1 MPDWPSTAVSET
13 ERLEIE
19 LAAATS
25 ELEFTRES
33 LADVELALEDR
44 GWVALT
50 MQAAQEFTREGR
62 RRAAALCRILAI
74 QNPLVKRGIAVRT
87 GYIWG
92 DGVEISAPDDDVNA
106 VIQAFLDDNQT
117 SYSGSQAREE
127 AEKSLG
133 TDGDVFRALPTS
145 PLTGRVRVR
154 TIDPDEIEDI
164 ITNPDDRD
172 EPWFYLR
179 QYTTLVLE
187 GGYSGMT
194 RKRRET
200 RRVMYPALGFRP
212 RLRPKEI
219 DGIPVQ
225 WDTPVQH
232 LAVNR
237 IDGWSFGIGD
247 AYAAIFWARAY
258 KEFLEDWSKLTK
270 SLSRYAWRV
279 TSASKGKAARAATE
293 ARRAAAGQPNESQA
307 GATAVTAGS
316 TLEAI
321 PKTGATIDAE
331 SGRPLAG
338 MVAAAIGI
346 PVTMLLSDPGQ
357 TGARAVAETLDE
369 PMKHEMQLR
378 RRLHEAADRQL
389 FDYVVDQA
397 VKAPRGPLTGAVRI
411 DEYGREVI
419 TLAGDADRTVNIDWP
434 SLEKVALDVLAKAI
448 TAADD
453 SNTVPPAVIAR
464 LFLMALGVKDVDSV
478 MDDLVDQDGNWVG
491 PDPGAQADR
500 AGQAAADAFRAH
512 QTAAPPAED

>member
-1 MPDWPSTAVSET
+1 MPEWPTTAVSEH

-19 LAAATS
+19 LSAAHS

-33 LADVELALEDR
+33 LADLELAMDDR
-44 GWVALT
+44 GWMALT
-50 MQAAQEFTREGR
+50 MQAASEFTREGR
-62 RRAAALCRILAI
+62 RRASSLCRILSI
-74 QNPLVKRGIAVRT
+74 QNPLIKRGIAVRT
-87 GYIWG
+87 GYVWG
-92 DGVEISAPDDDVNA
+92 DGVQITAQDDDVNT
-106 VIQAFLDDNQT
+106 VIQTFLDDNT
-117 SYSGSQAREE
+117 SSYSGSQAREE
-127 AEKSLG
+127 AEKTLG
-133 TDGDVFRALPTS
+133 TDGDLFRALPTS
-145 PLTGRVRVR
+145 PLTGRVQVR
-154 TIDPDEIEDI
+154 TIDPEEVEDI
-164 ITNPDDRD
+164 ICNPEDRD

-179 QYTTLVLE
+179 QFTTQVIEAGYTGL
-187 GGYSGMT
+187 T
-194 RKRRET
+194 RTRRET
-200 RRVMYPALGFRP
+200 RRVLYPALGFRP
-212 RLRPKEI
+212 RQRPKSI

-279 TSASKGKAARAATE
+279 TSATKGKAARAASE
-293 ARRAAAGQPNESQA
+293 ARRASQVGVPNESQA
-307 GATAVTAGS
+307 GATAVSAGS

-331 SGRPLAG
+331 SGRPIAG
-338 MVAAAIGI
+338 MVAAALGI

-378 RRLHEAADRQL
+378 RSLHETADRAL
-389 FDYVVDQA
+389 LDYVIDQA
-397 VKAPRGPLTGAVRI
+397 VKAPRGLLKGSVRI

-419 TLAGDADRTVNIDWP
+419 TLAGDADRKIDIDWP
-434 SLEKVALDVLAKAI
+434 TLEKVPVDVITKAI

-453 SNTVPPAVIAR
+453 SGKVPPLTIAR
-464 LFLMALGVKDVDSV
+464 LFLMALGVKDVDKV
-478 MDDLVDQDGNWVG
+478 LDEMKDADGNWI
-491 PDPGAQADR
+491 DPQAN
-500 AGQAAADAFRAH
+500 AGQAAADAFRRGED
-512 QTAAPPAED
+512 AASLLT

>member
-1 MPDWPSTAVSET
+1 MPEWPHVAIADH

-19 LAAATS
+19 LAATSS

-33 LADVELALEDR
+33 LADLELALEDR
-44 GWVALT
+44 GWMALT
-50 MQAAQEFTREGR
+50 TQAAQEFTREGR
-62 RRAAALCRILAI
+62 RRASGLCRILAI
-74 QNPLVKRGIAVRT
+74 QNPLIKRGIAVRT
-87 GYIWG
+87 GYVWG
-92 DGVEISAPDDDVNA
+92 DGVQITADDDDVNA
-106 VIQAFLDDNQT
+106 VVQAFLDDNAA

-127 AEKSLG
+127 SEKTLG

-145 PLTGRVRVR
+145 PVTGRVQVR
-154 TIDPDEIEDI
+154 TIDPEEVEDI
-164 ITNPDDRD
+164 ISNPDDRD

-179 QYTTLVLE
+179 QYTTQAVE
-187 GGYSGMT
+187 AGYTGLT
-194 RKRRET
+194 RTRRET
-200 RRVMYPALGFRP
+200 RRVLYPALGFRP
-212 RLRPKEI
+212 RQRPKSI

-247 AYAAIFWARAY
+247 AYAAISWARAY

-279 TSASKGKAARAATE
+279 TSATKGRAARAAGE
-293 ARRAAAGQPNESQA
+293 ARRVAQATTPNESQA

-316 TLEAI
+316 TLEAV
-321 PKTGATIDAE
+321 PKTGATIDSE

-338 MVAAAIGI
+338 MVAAALGI

-378 RRLHEAADRQL
+378 RSLHEAADRAL
-389 FDYVVDQA
+389 LDYVIDQA
-397 VKAPRGPLTGAVRI
+397 VKAPRGPLRGTVKI

-419 TLAGDADRTVNIDWP
+419 TLAGEATRAIDIDWP
-434 SLEKVALDVLAKAI
+434 TLDKVAVDVITKAI
-448 TAADD
+448 AAADD
-453 SNTVPPAVIAR
+453 SGKVPPLTIAR
-464 LFLMALGVKDVDSV
+464 LFLMALGVKNIDEVLDE
-478 MDDLVDQDGNWVG
+478 MKDDDGNWV
-491 PDPGAQADR
+491 DPR
-500 AGQAAADAFRAH
+500 LSAGQAAADAFRDGRD
-512 QTAAPPAED
+512 PASLL